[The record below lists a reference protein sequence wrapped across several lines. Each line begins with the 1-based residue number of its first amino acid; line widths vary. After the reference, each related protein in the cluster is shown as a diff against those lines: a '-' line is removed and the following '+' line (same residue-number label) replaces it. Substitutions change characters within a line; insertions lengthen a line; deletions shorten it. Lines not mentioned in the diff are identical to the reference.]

1 MRRHSTGYDILFF
14 AAIAATLISLAPA
27 LAHLFELPRK
37 MTLSRD
43 AYFTVQQ
50 IYSGWALFGVS
61 IFVQLITIALLAF
74 LSLGESCVF
83 RPVVAALL
91 LLVAAQVLFWH
102 FTFPANTAT
111 RNWTVMPADCRR
123 CAGNGIFP
131 SGRCGLP
138 GCWLLLSDL
147 GSLCSYT
154 GSGPLTAA
162 DRWAR
167 LPQKKGN
174 AMPEF

>member
-91 LLVAAQVLFWH
+91 LLIAAQVLFWH

-111 RNWTVMPADCRR
+111 RNWTVMPADWQALRR
-123 CAGNGIFP
+123 QWEYSHLGGAVCQAAGFFCLIWALFARIQAV
-131 SGRCGLP
+131 GR
-138 GCWLLLSDL
+138 
-147 GSLCSYT
+147 
-154 GSGPLTAA
+154 
-162 DRWAR
+162 
-167 LPQKKGN
+167 
-174 AMPEF
+174 